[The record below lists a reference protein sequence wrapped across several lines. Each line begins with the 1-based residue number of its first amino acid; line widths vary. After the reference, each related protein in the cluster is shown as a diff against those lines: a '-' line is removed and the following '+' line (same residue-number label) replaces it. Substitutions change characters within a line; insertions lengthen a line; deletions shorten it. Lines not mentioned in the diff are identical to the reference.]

1 MSTRH
6 NLFGDSKWKR
16 VPFYADKLVI
26 DILVIDMF
34 VKRSIILLMC
44 NKAALKRRWIR
55 EGAGDRIR
63 VSESLED
70 IAIDSAIFTLGY
82 VDN

>member
-1 MSTRH
+1 
-6 NLFGDSKWKR
+6 
-16 VPFYADKLVI
+16 
-26 DILVIDMF
+26 
-34 VKRSIILLMC
+34 MC

-55 EGAGDRIR
+55 EGAGDRVR

-70 IAIDSAIFTLGY
+70 MAVDSAFFVLGY

>member
-1 MSTRH
+1 M
-6 NLFGDSKWKR
+6 NLSQGVICCTYKK

-26 DILVIDMF
+26 DILVIDIF

-55 EGAGDRIR
+55 EGAGDRVR

-70 IAIDSAIFTLGY
+70 MAVDSAIFTLGY
-82 VDN
+82 GDN